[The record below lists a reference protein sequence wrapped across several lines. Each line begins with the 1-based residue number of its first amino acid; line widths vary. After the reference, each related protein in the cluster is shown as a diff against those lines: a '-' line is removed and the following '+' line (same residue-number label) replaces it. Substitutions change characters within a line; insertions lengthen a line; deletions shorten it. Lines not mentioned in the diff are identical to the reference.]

1 MNFNVLPNEI
11 LLAVFEYLNGN
22 DLFYTFYGL
31 NARINALLY
40 KQYRCYYFDFFVLPK
55 RNFDL
60 ICQQHIPMIT
70 DRILALHLSDSEWTP
85 GQVDLFFSHIPSL
98 RQLTH
103 LRSLSL
109 SYLGS
114 KEILGYIN
122 SDKNN
127 DYIRSSFSSLTNLNI
142 SIAEIHPST
151 SISFLQN
158 TPNLHHLNIKISG
171 YYFIDGRQWED
182 LIRDCLPKLRT
193 FHLSMTNLHGMRWM
207 TEEQID
213 ELMNSFRTSF
223 WIDEH
228 RWFVRCISNED
239 CVSFETVSNAF
250 HYTNKKLPGVFK
262 STDSQDNIER
272 LYTTIDHISDVTLF
286 NQPISSKIYF
296 PKLHSLSVK
305 CPINDQYWS
314 MISNLHDVSS
324 LSLDFTTDFSQ
335 SKLQAL
341 LNRMPY
347 LRTLTIH
354 QKSLLPL
361 PMSLFNCTFPSSI
374 HYLDLENCEH
384 YFNEKDCIR
393 LTRSSLTSHCE
404 RLDIPVKNLQS
415 IIILVRNMINL
426 CVLRASFPDEQTY
439 ENRPSRICNDDEDIQ
454 WLIDHLPSTCA
465 ISRDPSCFN
474 DIRIWIK

>member
-11 LLAVFEYLNGN
+11 LLAFFEYLNGN
-22 DLFYTFYGL
+22 DLFHTFYGL
-31 NARINALLY
+31 NARIDALLY

-114 KEILGYIN
+114 KEIL
-122 SDKNN
+122 
-127 DYIRSSFSSLTNLNI
+127 NI
-142 SIAEIHPST
+142 
-151 SISFLQN
+151 
-158 TPNLHHLNIKISG
+158 PNLHYLNIKISG
-171 YYFIDGRQWED
+171 YYYIDGRQWED
-182 LIRDCLPKLRT
+182 LIRDYLPKLRT
-193 FHLSMTNLHGMRWM
+193 FHLSIKNYSYIVQSM

-223 WIDEH
+223 WIDER
-228 RWFVRCISNED
+228 RWFVRCMSNED
-239 CVSFETVSNAF
+239 CISFETVSNAF
-250 HYTNKKLPGVFK
+250 HYTDKKPPIVFK

-272 LYTTIDHISDVTLF
+272 LYTTMRTISDVTLF

-415 IIILVRNMINL
+415 IIILVCNMNNL
-426 CVLRASFPDEQTY
+426 CALRASFPDEQIY

-465 ISRDPSCFN
+465 ISRDASCFN